1 MTLIFT
7 ITYGLRAV
15 YAGFDGHYFEIW
27 TWYARRWIDDI
38 LYMFWD
44 LPSIMSF
51 LLVNYSL
58 VKQVRE
64 SSRRTEIMED
74 LDDSQISCENS
85 ILSVLSHND
94 RDETDNRDSSE
105 SKINRSEKIEN
116 DDICGSP
123 RF

>member
-1 MTLIFT
+1 
-7 ITYGLRAV
+7 
-15 YAGFDGHYFEIW
+15 
-27 TWYARRWIDDI
+27 
-38 LYMFWD
+38 
-44 LPSIMSF
+44 
-51 LLVNYSL
+51 
-58 VKQVRE
+58 
-64 SSRRTEIMED
+64 MED

-116 DDICGSP
+116 DDFCGSP